1 MLVNTFGKKIT
12 ASLVVKNS
20 EFYIE
25 VAKFVQAYTIILHNP
40 NEFLN
45 EIGERQIGENEKLSW
60 EMLSKIM
67 KTCDFGFLQP
77 PTDSELLV
85 FFNYAIE
92 MGSIEKRHKR
102 LATVDDIADAQ
113 KNYYNFVDEATDR
126 AEAEFLKQR
135 RISKLR
141 EKEVR
146 AIDNKLAGFSAQKW
160 FAFSLMI
167 VAVIFFCLGVAGLFF
182 TNPLVEQ
189 IGSIISI
196 KKSQYIGAVILI
208 ILSILM
214 FWLCDKWHLK
224 TKQEYA
230 KLNHASQTIF
240 SRNNNNFITEQILK
254 YKLDSLKRD
263 LQTIHNE
270 LNDENKTYDVKNNI
284 EKLSETNDYYKKYY
298 KSSEKKGYS
307 AEATAEQM
315 TIDDQK
321 EMIDNQS
328 FEQAQEII
336 LEGQFDEN
344 AYNEKFEKVSEELVE
359 EKTSETKQEI
369 EENREIQ
376 EEKLEAQQ
384 LQEEERIK
392 HENIERENLERKKLE
407 EEAIKMQLEDSDL
420 IAESEE
426 KQPEE
431 LLDSIDNIS
440 DEQLN
445 EYLEYLKEILGDNM
459 PQNLNEKE
467 K

>member
-1 MLVNTFGKKIT
+1 MLVNTFGKKIS

-60 EMLSKIM
+60 DELSKIM
-67 KTCDFGFLQP
+67 QTCDFGFLQP
-77 PTDSELLV
+77 PTNSELLV
-85 FFNYAIE
+85 FYNYAIE

-135 RISKLR
+135 RITKLR

-146 AIDNKLAGFSAQKW
+146 AIDNKLSWYKSQKW

-189 IGSIISI
+189 VGSIIPVG
-196 KKSQYIGAVILI
+196 KSQYIGSIILI
-208 ILSILM
+208 MLSILL
-214 FWLCDKWHLK
+214 FWLCDRWHLK
-224 TKQEYA
+224 SKQEYL
-230 KLNHASQTIF
+230 KLDHASQTIF
-240 SRNNNNFITEQILK
+240 SRNNSNFVTEQILK

-284 EKLSETNDYYKKYY
+284 EKLAETNEYYKKFY
-298 KSSEKKGYS
+298 KLSQKTGYS

-315 TIDDQK
+315 SIDDQR
-321 EMIDNQS
+321 EMLDNQS
-328 FEQAQEII
+328 LEQAQEII
-336 LEGQFDEN
+336 LEGQFDEA
-344 AYNEKFEKVSEELVE
+344 AYNEKFEKVSTDKVE
-359 EKTSETKQEI
+359 EKEI
-369 EENREIQ
+369 EEIQ
-376 EEKLEAQQ
+376 EEKIEKQEELLEE
-384 LQEEERIK
+384 QEEENRIK
-392 HENIERENLERKKLE
+392 QENLERENLERKKLE
-407 EEAIKMQLEDSDL
+407 EQDALKKQSGEAVEQQDVQEIDVSN
-420 IAESEE
+420 
-426 KQPEE
+426 
-431 LLDSIDNIS
+431 SIENIS

-445 EYLEYLKEILGDNM
+445 EYLEYLKDILGDSSYEEIKER
-459 PQNLNEKE
+459 EK
-467 K
+467 